1 MMDRAS
7 PRARALKPRWMIGAL
22 AALALCAFA
31 APAEAQYRPAYDDI
45 TEQGGDLAECAG
57 IVSAYAGL
65 NPLTHPEG
73 AGGEWHDLLT
83 TILARLYTE
92 PGLQGMTGRYAAS
105 AARAYWAGRP
115 RARREAAARAC
126 QDRFGG

>member
-1 MMDRAS
+1 MMNRTSVRGDF
-7 PRARALKPRWMIGAL
+7 PLFGWMIGAL
-22 AALALCAFA
+22 CALGVCALA

-57 IVSAYAGL
+57 IVSAHAGL
-65 NPLTHPEG
+65 NPLSHPDG
-73 AGGEWHDLLT
+73 AGGDWHDLLT
-83 TILARLYTE
+83 TILARLHTE

-115 RARREAAARAC
+115 RARREAAARIC